1 MSNHSVIHSLQSKLH
16 LSVLMGIRM
25 TTKTKTSSK
34 VEKLVE
40 TLSTAN
46 GYLKYDYDLL
56 VIGTGPSGQKAA
68 IQGSKI
74 GKRVAIVDRREL
86 VGGVCVNTG
95 TIPSK
100 TLRES
105 VLHLSGYRERNVYGA
120 SYRVKERIDMNDL
133 NFRCG
138 HVMRGEMEIIKH
150 QMLRNQVDLLYG
162 TASFIDPY
170 TVRIIN
176 YSGGEQVVTAEH
188 IVIAV
193 GTWPTK
199 PASIP
204 FEEDIIFTSDDVL
217 SLETVPRSLTV
228 VGGGV
233 IGIEYASIFAALGV
247 RVTVID
253 MRPRLLSFVDEEIV
267 DALIHHLRHQR
278 VTFRLGEKV
287 ESIEYDEESERV
299 VILLASGKRVVTHK
313 ALYTVGRTGA
323 TEKLNLEAIG
333 LETDARGRIRVNDMY
348 QTSVPHIYAA
358 GDVIGFPSLASTS
371 MEQGRLASAH
381 AFGLKTNSLRELFPY
396 GIYTI
401 PEISMVGVTE
411 SEASAANLP
420 YETGKAYY
428 KEISRGQIIGDQ
440 TGMLKLLFN
449 IENRKL
455 LGVHIIGEGA
465 SELVHIG
472 QAVLAFGGTVDY
484 FVDTVF
490 NYPTLAEAYKV
501 AALNGINRLTG

>member
-1 MSNHSVIHSLQSKLH
+1 MA
-16 LSVLMGIRM
+16 
-25 TTKTKTSSK
+25 TKTKNKVQDK
-34 VEKLVE
+34 VEEIVKAMPSL
-40 TLSTAN
+40 N
-46 GYLKYDYDLL
+46 GNTRYDYDLV

-68 IQGSKI
+68 IQGAKI
-74 GKRVAIVDRREL
+74 GKRVAIIDRREL

-100 TLRES
+100 TLREA
-105 VLHLSGYRERNVYGA
+105 VLHLSGFRERNIYGA
-120 SYRVKERIDMNDL
+120 SYRVKERIDMDDL

-138 HVMRGEMEIIKH
+138 HVMRNEMEIIKH
-150 QMLRNQVDLLYG
+150 QMLRNQVDMLFG
-162 TASFIDPY
+162 TASFIDPH
-170 TVRIIN
+170 TIRIVN
-176 YSGGEQVVTAEH
+176 YSGGEQVVTAAN
-188 IVIAV
+188 VVVAV
-193 GTWPTK
+193 GTRPTR
-199 PASIP
+199 PQTIP
-204 FEEDIIFTSDDVL
+204 FKSDIIFTSDDVL
-217 SLETVPRSLTV
+217 SLKSVPRSITV

-253 MRPRLLSFVDEEIV
+253 MRPRLLSFVDEELV
-267 DALIHHLRHQR
+267 DALVHHLRHQR

-287 ESIEYDEESERV
+287 ESITYDEESERV
-299 VILLASGKRVVTHK
+299 VISLASGKRVVTHK

-323 TEKLNLEAIG
+323 TDNLNLESVG
-333 LETDARGRIRVNDMY
+333 LEPDARGRIRVNEMY
-348 QTSVPHIYAA
+348 QTSIPHIYAA

-381 AFGLKTNSLRELFPY
+381 AFGIKTNSMPELFPY

-411 SEASAANLP
+411 AEANAANLP

-440 TGMLKLLFN
+440 TGMLKMLFN
-449 IENRKL
+449 IETRKL

-501 AALNGINRLTG
+501 AALNGINRMYG